1 MNKRACTH
9 TVLLI
14 LWFGCFITGVAAQDG
29 GPSNGSTT
37 GPSTG
42 QNRYFRSNSLGMA
55 LQEITEY
62 RINEYEYVLKR
73 TRGEAGLTE
82 ILLKAGKEHQRAEY
96 QWKGAVQYGRFY
108 EQGRLIRE
116 TVETAGRL
124 QEERLF
130 VSSDSNEEFERR
142 VYEWVD
148 GELQRVKVYRNDAV
162 QTIEEYIRSQE
173 GKLLQVLQSGPDGAE
188 QVSAVYSLPDGQH
201 TQWHFTAGG
210 RSYFFYSEQGNRIS
224 EEYLRGNL
232 VYRKETLQGEER
244 TIVSELYPEQ
254 DKRVRSVYGPDGKIL
269 SSQTDTPTTR
279 IHAEYSYR
287 DGELT
292 EMLRRENGAETRV
305 LYDRGEGDQP
315 DERIYVNEVLQK
327 EVRYRGGKR
336 RTEVL
341 YRNGEA
347 VARVEYRGE
356 EAVERES
363 LIEDDR

>member
-1 MNKRACTH
+1 MNSRACTH

-14 LWFGCFITGVAAQDG
+14 LWFGCFIAGVAAQNG
-29 GPSNGSTT
+29 GPSN
-37 GPSTG
+37 G

-55 LQEITEY
+55 LQEISEY

-73 TRGEAGLTE
+73 KGGEAGLTE
-82 ILLKAGKEHQRAEY
+82 ILLKAGKEQQRAEY
-96 QWKGAVQYGRFY
+96 QWKGALQYGQFY

-116 TVETAGRL
+116 TIETEGRL
-124 QEERLF
+124 QDERLF
-130 VSSDSNEEFERR
+130 LTTDSNAEFERR
-142 VYEWVD
+142 VYEWAD
-148 GELQRVKVYRNDAV
+148 GELQRVKVFRNDAV
-162 QTIEEYIRSQE
+162 QTIEEYIRSRE
-173 GKLLQVLQSGPDGAE
+173 GKLLQVLQRGPDEAE
-188 QVSAVYSLPDGQH
+188 QVSGVYSLPDARH

-232 VYRKETLQGEER
+232 VYRKETLQGEET

-254 DKRVRSVYGPDGKIL
+254 DKRLRSVYRPDGKIL
-269 SSQTDTPTTR
+269 SRQTDDPSSR
-279 IHAEYSYR
+279 MQAEYSYR

-292 EMLRRENGAETRV
+292 EMLSRENGAETRV
-305 LYDRGEGDQP
+305 LYYRGEGDQP

-327 EVRYRGGKR
+327 VVRYHGGKR

-347 VARVEYRGE
+347 VARVEYEGE
-356 EAVERES
+356 EAVGRES
-363 LIEDDR
+363 LIEDGR